1 MIEDSIQSITKALPE
16 GTRLVA
22 VSKFHPLEAIRQA
35 YAAGQRIFAESR
47 PQELLKKVKELE
59 ASPLPGLSWHFIGH
73 LQTNKLKMVLPY
85 VDLVQSVDSVRLL
98 EEIDKWGRNAG
109 KVTDVLLELHVAQEE
124 SKQGFYEEEIL
135 DILLRVAAAIS
146 SGKPPYP
153 NVRFRGLMAMATNT
167 DDAEVISS
175 DFSRAED
182 FMEYLKDL
190 LPELPEFNELSIGM
204 SGDWQIALRHGST
217 MVRIGT
223 AIFGER
229 QY

>member
-59 ASPLPGLSWHFIGH
+59 ESPLPGLSWHFIGH

-135 DILLRVAAAIS
+135 DVLLRVAAAAP

-223 AIFGER
+223 SIFGER

>member
-59 ASPLPGLSWHFIGH
+59 ESPLPGLSWHFIGH

-124 SKQGFYEEEIL
+124 SKQGCYEEEIL
-135 DILLRVAAAIS
+135 DVLLRVAAAAP

>member
-47 PQELLKKVKELE
+47 PQELLKKVKELQE
-59 ASPLPGLSWHFIGH
+59 SPLPGLSWHFIGH

-98 EEIDKWGRNAG
+98 EEIDRWGRNTG

-135 DILLRVAAAIS
+135 DVLLRVAAAAP

-204 SGDWQIALRHGST
+204 SGDWQIALHHGST

>member
-59 ASPLPGLSWHFIGH
+59 ASPLPGLIWHFIGH

-135 DILLRVAAAIS
+135 DILLRVAAAAP